1 VSTPKIVVDES
12 PDPGLR
18 DAILQPLLDYNI
30 SQVGKAT
37 PEPVAV
43 FLRDPGTGAVSG
55 GLWGIVVA
63 DWLFV
68 ELLFVPEDCR
78 SRGLGAALLREA
90 EAIANRRG
98 CVGIRLDTFTFQA
111 PGFYAKQGYTVF
123 GALDD
128 HPRGHRRI
136 YYYKRLSAS

>member
-1 VSTPKIVVDES
+1 MITPEIVVDEH

-18 DAILQPLLDYNI
+18 DSILKPLLDYNI
-30 SQVGKAT
+30 SKVGKAHHET
-37 PEPVAV
+37 VAV
-43 FLRDPGTGAVSG
+43 LLRHPETGAVSG

-78 SRGLGAALLREA
+78 GRGLGAKLMQEA
-90 EAIANRRG
+90 EAIAVRRG
-98 CVGIRLDTFTFQA
+98 CIGIRLDTFTFQA
-111 PGFYAKQGYTVF
+111 PGFYDKLGYTAF

-136 YYYKRLSAS
+136 YYFKKLSA

>member
-1 VSTPKIVVDES
+1 MSVPKIVVDEK

-18 DAILQPLLDYNI
+18 YAILKPLLDYNI

-43 FLRDPGTGAVSG
+43 FLRDPDTGANSG

-78 SRGLGAALLREA
+78 GRGLGVALLREA
-90 EAIANRRG
+90 EAIAQRRG
-98 CVGIRLDTFTFQA
+98 CIGIRLDTFTFQA

-136 YYYKRLSAS
+136 YYYKRLSE